1 MTPPLDDGG
10 NACSGLRGGHRI
22 HNKPAQNT
30 TEITSPYISWIIY
43 MVHAGTC
50 ASVSGVKIIITDNR
64 VTVRVKRDNMAAVIT
79 LHK

>member
-30 TEITSPYISWIIY
+30 TETRSPFISRIIY
-43 MVHAGTC
+43 MFHAGTC
-50 ASVSGVKIIITDNR
+50 ASVSEVKII
-64 VTVRVKRDNMAAVIT
+64 
-79 LHK
+79 